1 MSSSRNSLFHESS
14 SFKAQF
20 TQFLANIGTYTIY
33 VFPQENNFFPVT
45 YYAVKKV
52 YIVRYYKLTNGMF
65 IYHLLSCWGDNDN
78 CIIYKAKAR

>member
-52 YIVRYYKLTNGMF
+52 YIVRYYKADKWDVYISFAIMLG
-65 IYHLLSCWGDNDN
+65 
-78 CIIYKAKAR
+78 R